1 MLRIAWLAE
10 ASGLSV
16 KEISIPRLLMLG
28 FAFLWSG
35 RRMVFFT
42 FLFLPLTRTFLVMN
56 LKLYWRRSALARA
69 PKPAAAPSAQASWVW
84 TL

>member
-16 KEISIPRLLMLG
+16 NEISMPRLLMLG
-28 FAFLWSG
+28 LAFLWSG
-35 RRMVFFT
+35 SRKVFRT
-42 FLFLPLTRTFLVMN
+42 LLFLPLTRTFRVMN

-69 PKPAAAPSAQASWVW
+69 PKPAAPPSAQASWV
-84 TL
+84 